1 MSNYNAKDM
10 FQLQSELIEVKVD
23 MAVSKAID
31 RVLERIDVVRGDI
44 HHLDKRLAA
53 TEAHMDKRLAATE
66 KSLNDIEKITDQ
78 VRTRLFDY
86 GMKAIWIMIG
96 GGCVYAASFL
106 FHYFIK

>member
-31 RVLERIDVVRGDI
+31 RVVDQITELRGDI

-53 TEAHMDKRLAATE
+53 TEAHMDKRFAATE
-66 KSLNDIEKITDQ
+66 ASLNNLQKITAQ
-78 VRTRLFDY
+78 VGTRLLDY
-86 GMKAIWIMIG
+86 GMKAMWTIVASS
-96 GGCVYAASFL
+96 CVYAATL
-106 FHYFIK
+106 IINHFIK